1 MKKLLSIVCVVC
13 MLGLLAACGA
23 SAKEYNLS
31 DVLAS
36 LDSANPL
43 ADARELT
50 KDDLTLLMSV
60 PETDIAEF
68 AGNISGDSTT
78 GAMNVV
84 VKAAEGKADSVK
96 TALDTYRTNQ
106 VAIYSAYD
114 PTVAGILE
122 DGRVVAHGDYVV
134 LVLGSSADVYS
145 AVDTAIDEAFK

>member
-1 MKKLLSIVCVVC
+1 MKKLLSIVCAVC
-13 MLGLLAACGA
+13 MLGLLVACGT

-36 LDSANPL
+36 LDAANPL

-50 KDDLTLLMSV
+50 SDDLTLLMSV

-68 AGNISGDSTT
+68 AGKISGDATT

-84 VKAAEGKADSVK
+84 VKAAEGKASSVK

-114 PTVAGILE
+114 PTVAAILE

-145 AVDTAIDEAFK
+145 AADTAIDEAFK